1 MNILIDMNLSPE
13 WVRIF
18 RNHGIEAEH
27 WSSVGRPDASDHEIL
42 NWAKENKF
50 VVFTHD
56 LDFGVI
62 LAATGFESPSVIQL
76 RYQNIVP
83 DENNSCII
91 QAIKQYH
98 KELEAGVL
106 LTVNENKSR
115 VRILP
120 LR

>member
-1 MNILIDMNLSPE
+1 MNILIDMNLSPQ

-18 RNHGIEAEH
+18 RKHGIEAKH
-27 WSSVGRPDASDHEIL
+27 WSAVGAHDASDHEIL
-42 NWAKENKF
+42 NWARKNKF
-50 VVFTHD
+50 IVFTHD

-62 LAATGFESPSVIQL
+62 LAASGFEGPSVIQL
-76 RYQNIVP
+76 RYPDIVP
-83 DENNSCII
+83 DEDNSCII

-98 KELEAGVL
+98 KELETGVL

-120 LR
+120 L